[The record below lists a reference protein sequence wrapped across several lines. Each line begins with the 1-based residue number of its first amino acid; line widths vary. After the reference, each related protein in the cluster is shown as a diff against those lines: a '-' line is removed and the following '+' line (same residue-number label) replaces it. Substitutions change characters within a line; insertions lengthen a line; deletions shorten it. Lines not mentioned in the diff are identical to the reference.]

1 MLLKARSEDVVGA
14 DQETRDREGG
24 GSEGALVC
32 AQCRNLVTSRA
43 SAISMSGSHAHS
55 FANPHGF
62 EFRIGCFAD
71 APGCREVGERLRSR
85 EPDITRLLDRL
96 EARGFIT
103 RRRERPDRRVV
114 RAQITDQGLQML
126 RDLDTHVAALHARH
140 LGHLGPRVAANSM
153 S

>member
-1 MLLKARSEDVVGA
+1 MHTSAEHRVFLGVLRIAEAFTRGLA
-14 DQETRDREGG
+14 ETLRPFGLTPSQYG
-24 GSEGALVC
+24 VLQALS
-32 AQCRNLVTSRA
+32 QTD
-43 SAISMSGSHAHS
+43 SG
-55 FANPHGF
+55 
-62 EFRIGCFAD
+62 CL
-71 APGCREVGERLRSR
+71 GCREVGERLRSR

-140 LGHLGPRVAANSM
+140 LGHLGPRKLGAFHALLKATGDTL
-153 S
+153 